1 MRFLLI
7 TILITIISIATA
19 GQLADS
25 LASQSSSDSLVS
37 QSSSDSLASHKKL
50 KRSLQFDAVFFKPF
64 FDMFGNNFERSLFA
78 SEVKRA
84 ETSRNP
90 SDKRFKNL
98 AMYRSLGSTN
108 NYFQVRLRKYRV
120 LSLA

>member
-1 MRFLLI
+1 MKFLLI
-7 TILITIISIATA
+7 TILITIGTA

-25 LASQSSSDSLVS
+25 LASQSSSDSSV
-37 QSSSDSLASHKKL
+37 SHKKL
-50 KRSLQFDAVFFKPF
+50 KRSIQFDAVFFKPF
-64 FDMFGNNFERSLFA
+64 FDMFGNNFEKSLFA

-108 NYFQVRLRKYRV
+108 NYFQVRSRKYQV